1 MAANIKI
8 LPDVKEALNEYYKL
22 KLKYETIIM
31 ANKKKIIN
39 NPTLSKREK
48 RSEFLKLKPKCINC
62 QRPGGTIFKTTFH
75 AENETT
81 DSYREHSAT
90 CGILSDPCN
99 LKITI
104 QMGKVEMLLELLN
117 EMEKEIKTLKN
128 KVIDDK
134 NKLLFGYLTTEEALN
149 NFAVSKEEISLYSSL
164 YERYLET
171 YNNLVDNEEKKVEL
185 NDSITNLYIQIDEVK
200 NCITKMNET
209 DNYQYAHDAATIYT
223 TRLIPLLDIIR
234 TLKYNESYVV
244 NNEDANTCDLIQKK
258 YSIEN
263 MSLSLFQNKVMS
275 FETGYEGQPKK
286 KKELVIEESSSES
299 SQPEQP
305 NYTYT
310 NSDQIKIPVDEPI
323 YGKGPNGVQWK
334 KPEYVK
340 LWDIL
345 PKELKNVLIPNH
357 EWMKRFMFNCVN
369 KRANRQTCKFIA
381 PKDLKLPP
389 VKLANGQYDIG
400 VKIYSDVFNKL
411 DESLQNTYLTL
422 YSTED
427 GVKNYDMLENA
438 LNNLVAK
445 EVKFDRSF

>member
-1 MAANIKI
+1 
-8 LPDVKEALNEYYKL
+8 
-22 KLKYETIIM
+22 M

-62 QRPGGTIFKTTFH
+62 QRPGGTKFKTTYH
-75 AENETT
+75 AENENV

-90 CGILSDPCN
+90 CGIIADPCN
-99 LKITI
+99 LKIKI
-104 QMGKVEMLLELLN
+104 QMGKVELLSELLN

-128 KVIDDK
+128 QVIDDK
-134 NKLLFGYLTTEEALN
+134 NKLLFGYLTTEEALEHFN
-149 NFAVSKEEISLYSSL
+149 ISKDEISLYSSL

-171 YNNLVDNEEKKVEL
+171 YNNIVNNEEKKVEL
-185 NDSITNLYIQIDEVK
+185 DDSFTNLYIQIDEVK
-200 NCITKMNET
+200 DCIKKMNET
-209 DNYQYAHDAATIYT
+209 DNYQYANDAVNIFI
-223 TRLIPLLDIIR
+223 TRLSPILDIIR
-234 TLKYNESYVV
+234 KSKYNECYVV
-244 NNEDANTCDLIQKK
+244 HNEDTNTCNLIQRK

-275 FETGYEGQPKK
+275 FDTGYEGQPKK
-286 KKELVIEESSSES
+286 KTKGLVIEESSSE
-299 SQPEQP
+299 PEQA

-310 NSDQIKIPVDEPI
+310 NSDQIEIPVDEPI
-323 YGKGPNGVQWK
+323 YGKGPDGVQWK
-334 KPEYVK
+334 KSEYIN
-340 LWDIL
+340 LWNKL

-357 EWMKRFMFNCVN
+357 EWMKEFMFNCVN
-369 KRANRQTCKFIA
+369 KRANKQTCKFVA

-389 VKLANGQYDIG
+389 EKLANGQYDIG

-411 DESLQNTYLTL
+411 PESLQTTYLTL

-427 GVKNYDMLENA
+427 EVKNYDMLIDA